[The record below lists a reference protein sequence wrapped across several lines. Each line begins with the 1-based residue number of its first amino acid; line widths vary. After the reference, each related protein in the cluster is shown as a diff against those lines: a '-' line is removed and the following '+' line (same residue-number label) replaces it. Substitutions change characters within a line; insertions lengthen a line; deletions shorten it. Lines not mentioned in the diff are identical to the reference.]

1 MDLMS
6 RRQSGVSKVA
16 LAVAL
21 VLAACG
27 SLAGDGG
34 GERDGGYWRS
44 YVTDTRE
51 MVTSPGRWSGR
62 EWMGAA
68 AVLGVTAGLYA
79 WDQDIQES
87 AQAARDA
94 STDRLAAFA
103 GHFGDG
109 TYTLPML
116 GAFYLWGQ
124 TGRDN
129 RARDTAMLGL
139 ESFVISGLFT
149 QAIKFTGHRH
159 RPSSGDSSREW
170 DGPGFSGE
178 NVSFPSGH
186 ATAAFAVMTVVAS
199 EYSEHR
205 WVPPVAYGLATLC
218 AWSRVNDNEHW
229 ASDVFAGSAIGYFT
243 AKAVLGQH
251 RGEPGGFG
259 VCESSSQSCPLVALT
274 KAF

>member
-1 MDLMS
+1 MS
-6 RRQSGVSKVA
+6 WCSSNSGIPLAFAIAA
-16 LAVAL
+16 LACCAGP
-21 VLAACG
+21 AA
-27 SLAGDGG
+27 
-34 GERDGGYWRS
+34 GEGYWQS
-44 YVTDTRE
+44 YATDTRE
-51 MVTSPGRWSGR
+51 IVASPGRWSGR
-62 EWMGAA
+62 EWIGAA
-68 AVLGVTAGLYA
+68 AVIGATAVLYS
-79 WDQDIQES
+79 WDQDIQQS
-87 AQAARDA
+87 AQAGRSA

-103 GHFGDG
+103 SHFGDG

-116 GAFYLWGQ
+116 GAFYLCGQ
-124 TGRDN
+124 T
-129 RARDTAMLGL
+129 ARDGHARETAMLGL

-159 RPSSGDSSREW
+159 RPSSGDSSRKW

-218 AWSRVNDNEHW
+218 AWSRVNDNKHW

-243 AKAVLGQH
+243 AKAVLGLH
-251 RGEPGGFG
+251 RGEASPLG
-259 VCESSSQSCPLVALT
+259 VSASSGRGCPLIGLT
-274 KAF
+274 AAF